1 MNVYR
6 FLATDKDRQ
15 SLGLQLTSVKTG
27 NSGLLCDMASNIDI
41 AIVKKYIIKHEYL
54 LHELVKK
61 IKDNRIL

>member
-1 MNVYR
+1 
-6 FLATDKDRQ
+6 
-15 SLGLQLTSVKTG
+15 
-27 NSGLLCDMASNIDI
+27 MASNIDI